1 MYKCIYCEK
10 VMTDQG
16 ICPKCKALKIVIEL
30 NTKTAFNILATMAD
44 EKGYQLLLDD
54 NVTYHDSWI

>member
-1 MYKCIYCEK
+1 
-10 VMTDQG
+10 MTDQG